1 MMSYIDLNWDF
12 SQFDRDN
19 MNRYMAAAFAHSANV
34 VAADILA
41 DPDAGRAADEL
52 AAADGLL
59 GASRVAFRGHRY
71 LAASFLAKRA
81 YDLVRKGARQA
92 GVAVVGS
99 HDGWQVDE
107 PGSARPPRPS
117 STTRPRST
125 TSARA
130 ATGCA
135 AEPEAQR
142 RGSPVRLYNDR
153 APRAGSAGSVMRPPK
168 ERAVLE
174 DAVVR
179 KVLGAALATGGEW
192 AEVYAEDR
200 LSHNIRLEDR
210 RVEELVTGRDRGAG
224 VRVVKGTASAYAY
237 TNRLDL
243 DALLEAARV
252 AAAALR
258 EPPAAEV
265 RDLRRRQPGV
275 RHPVAVDPA
284 GVERTTLA
292 ELVRRPTTPPGPR
305 PGRRPGHGRLRRR
318 PPAGPDRQLR
328 GVLDLEDRVRTRFV
342 VQVVAARDG
351 VVQTGFD
358 GPGRSMGFEL
368 LDEFPPRRWPAR
380 RPSGPWPCW
389 PAGRPRP
396 GRCRW

>member
-1 MMSYIDLNWDF
+1 M
-12 SQFDRDN
+12 
-19 MNRYMAAAFAHSANV
+19 
-34 VAADILA
+34 
-41 DPDAGRAADEL
+41 
-52 AAADGLL
+52 
-59 GASRVAFRGHRY
+59 
-71 LAASFLAKRA
+71 
-81 YDLVRKGARQA
+81 
-92 GVAVVGS
+92 
-99 HDGWQVDE
+99 
-107 PGSARPPRPS
+107 
-117 STTRPRST
+117 
-125 TSARA
+125 
-130 ATGCA
+130 
-135 AEPEAQR
+135 
-142 RGSPVRLYNDR
+142 
-153 APRAGSAGSVMRPPK
+153 
-168 ERAVLE
+168 LE

-265 RDLRRRQPGV
+265 RDLRRRQPEV

-292 ELVRRPTTPPGPR
+292 ELVRRADDAARGYDPAV
-305 PGRRPGHGRLRRR
+305 PGHGRLRRR

-328 GVLDLEDRVRTRFV
+328 GVLDPR
-342 VQVVAARDG
+342 
-351 VVQTGFD
+351 
-358 GPGRSMGFEL
+358 GPGPDPL
-368 LDEFPPRRWPAR
+368 R
-380 RPSGPWPCW
+380 RPGGGGP
-389 PAGRPRP
+389 
-396 GRCRW
+396 